1 MNDMQDE
8 VRQLLQDKA
17 TEMPPHLDVPPS
29 LRKRVRPRIA
39 RNALL
44 VAASAAVITVGAV
57 AGFRSLNGPPEE
69 QSLGSGTPTQSVDG
83 SDSCGFDQL
92 LATTRIEGAMGSRE
106 GTIDLRNVSAD
117 TCTLHGTPGVTVTDS
132 DLHAIDGVTVVGG
145 PPGWKV
151 EDTPEPDGWPVVT
164 LAPGGA
170 ASVRIRW
177 ANWCDT
183 DTSPL
188 LQLADPAGN
197 EVAMVNPDAGS
208 VPPCNGDTMPST
220 IEIGPFEPSS

>member
-8 VRQLLQDKA
+8 VRQLLRDKA

-44 VAASAAVITVGAV
+44 VAASAAVITVGTV
-57 AGFRSLNGPPEE
+57 AGFRSLNGPPAE
-69 QSLGSGTPTQSVDG
+69 QSAAG
-83 SDSCGFDQL
+83 SDACGFDQL
-92 LATTRIEGAMGSRE
+92 RASTRIEGAMGSRE
-106 GTIDLRNVSAD
+106 GTIYLQNASAD

-132 DLHAIDGVTVVGG
+132 DLQAIDGVTVVEGL
-145 PPGWKV
+145 PGWKV
-151 EDTPEPDGWPVVT
+151 EDAPEPDGWPLVT
-164 LAPGGA
+164 LAPGDT

-177 ANWCDT
+177 SNWCDT
-183 DTSPL
+183 ATSPL
-188 LQLADPAGN
+188 LQLADSAGN
-197 EVAMVNPDAGS
+197 QVAMVDPDAGS
-208 VPPCNGDTMPST
+208 VPPCSGKTMPST